1 MERWVACLDVE
12 IENEIWMNGRHVFSE
27 TEGLDVDVEET
38 AKGCV
43 VVHGDDVVTWMR
55 SAMGLV

>member
-12 IENEIWMNGRHVFSE
+12 IENGIWMNGRHVVSE
-27 TEGLDVDVEET
+27 AEGLDVDVEET

-43 VVHGDDVVTWMR
+43 VDHGDDVVRW
-55 SAMGLV
+55 L

>member
-12 IENEIWMNGRHVFSE
+12 IESGNWMNGRHVVSE
-27 TEGLDVDVEET
+27 AEGLDVDVEET

-43 VVHGDDVVTWMR
+43 VDHGDDVVRW
-55 SAMGLV
+55 L